1 MNNAD
6 IESPRPERLETSFRI
21 FIDQAGYL
29 PNAEKTAVF
38 TFSAGYYS
46 VINETGSICFS
57 GIPVPAGADEAS
69 GETLFKADFTK
80 KCRPALGKAFSALI
94 KHPAVSAGAA
104 RYSRSKKT
112 G

>member
-38 TFSAGYYS
+38 TFPAGYYS
-46 VINETGSICFS
+46 VINETGSI
-57 GIPVPAGADEAS
+57 
-69 GETLFKADFTK
+69 LL
-80 KCRPALGKAFSALI
+80 LGSSC
-94 KHPAVSAGAA
+94 PG
-104 RYSRSKKT
+104 
-112 G
+112 GG